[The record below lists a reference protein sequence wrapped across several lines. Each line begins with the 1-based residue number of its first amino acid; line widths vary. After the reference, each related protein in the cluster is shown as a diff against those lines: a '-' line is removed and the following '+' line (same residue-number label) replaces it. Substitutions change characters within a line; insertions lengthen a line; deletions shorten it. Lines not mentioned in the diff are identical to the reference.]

1 MDIFGIGI
9 PELIFLAI
17 LALILLGPEEIA
29 ANSRKAG
36 AFLRK
41 VFQSPLWKDVQGTSR
56 EIRELP
62 TKLMR
67 EAGMDELKNDPLR
80 SVAIDP
86 RNWTSAASPTEEPE
100 APPAQPAGKDAAN
113 E

>member
-9 PELIFLAI
+9 PELLFLAI

-67 EAGMDELKNDPLR
+67 EAGMEELKNDPLR
-80 SVAIDP
+80 SVSIDP
-86 RNWTSAASPTEEPE
+86 RNWTAAANPDEEVT
-100 APPAQPAGKDAAN
+100 PPAEPTSKDHKD